1 MNIYFDTEFT
11 GLHKDTT
18 LISLGMVS
26 EDGKKFY
33 AEFTDYDRTQVEDW
47 IKENVIN
54 NLWIEKIMSAGYTQ
68 YKLNYSIA
76 RGNKTL
82 IKLSLIDW
90 LKQFDKVELF
100 SDCSH
105 YDMVLFVDI
114 FGTAFDLPKNVCPVC
129 YDINQDIA
137 KVLDISGSEAFNISR
152 EEFSCINGNKH
163 NSLYD
168 AEVIKA
174 CYEKIKMVKAGD

>member
-11 GLHKDTT
+11 GLHKNTT

-33 AEFTDYDRTQVEDW
+33 AEFTDYDKSQVNNW
-47 IKENVIN
+47 IKENVIA
-54 NLWIEKIMSAGYTQ
+54 NLWLEKTMSEGYTQ
-68 YKLNYSIA
+68 HKLNFSVA

-82 IKLSLIDW
+82 IKLALLDW
-90 LKQFDKVELF
+90 LKQFETVELY

-114 FGTAFDLPKNVCPVC
+114 FGNAFDLPENICPAC

-137 KVLDISGSEAFNISR
+137 KVLDISGSQAFNVSR
-152 EEFSCINGNKH
+152 EKFSGIDGDKH

-174 CYEKIKMVKAGD
+174 CYEKIKLL